1 MNILRYIISL
11 PVAVIIGGLLN
22 LGLLF
27 AGMALIPFPG
37 SVDIMDPESIR
48 AALPDFELKHY
59 ITPFVSHAGGTLV
72 GAFLAALLAPKNK
85 LIFAMIIGAFFLVG
99 GIMNTKAVPAPM
111 WYNIVDIAMCYIPMA
126 FIGYR
131 LALKVMPE
139 KV

>member
-1 MNILRYIISL
+1 MKILRYIISI
-11 PVAVIIGGLLN
+11 PVGGIVGMIVN
-22 LGLLF
+22 MGLLF
-27 AGMALIPFPG
+27 GGLALIPFPG

-59 ITPFVSHAGGTLV
+59 ITPFVAHAGGTLV
-72 GAFLAALLAPKNK
+72 GAFLAALLAPANK
-85 LIFAMIIGAFFLVG
+85 LVFAMIIGAFFLVG
-99 GIMNTKAVPAPM
+99 GIMNTEAIPAPM
-111 WYNIVDIAMCYIPMA
+111 WYNIIDIILCYIPMA